1 MLTFSQIRTDAF
13 MEEGDYEMY
22 CERCAAEKWGALF
35 IARLEAGLEEPVIE
49 MSGPAGMSSYSPSPY
64 PDARV
69 RTVSGYEMGEHESQE
84 AWNTAESAADDNG
97 YVQERTVPTGDPA
110 PWEEYDSA
118 ENLTAEDG
126 SAVTKYTRTLTETE
140 AIYYA
145 MEEDGATAIE
155 CAGSC
160 GRVYTGGAQPW
171 QERNADGSIPKYIR
185 SADDSRW
192 TGI

>member
-13 MEEGDYEMY
+13 TEDHCDFY
-22 CERCAAEKWGALF
+22 CERCACEKWGALY
-35 IARLEAGLEEPVIE
+35 IARIEAGLDEPVIE
-49 MSGPAGMSSYSPSPY
+49 MSGPAGVTSYSPSPY
-64 PDARV
+64 PEASV
-69 RTVSGYEMGEHESQE
+69 KTVSGFEMSEIENREGEVLVDSYY
-84 AWNTAESAADDNG
+84 S
-97 YVQERTVPTGDPA
+97 ERGETPD
-110 PWEEYDSA
+110 WCSA
-118 ENLTAEDG
+118 EVMEMYDKLRAENP
-126 SAVTKYTRTLTETE
+126 
-140 AIYYA
+140 
-145 MEEDGATAIE
+145 IE